1 MSNGFETASVPQ
13 RGRILFPDAVVNR
26 LYLSSRGSVGGDEF
40 ELRFLEDVRV
50 QLGAEG
56 VAVWFD
62 PGGQALFLRHKRQF
76 PATELQ
82 REIADWQ
89 RHGRLLRIIAAQG
102 QPRIIEPGWSQQD
115 AGNPTPY
122 ELLVAGAS
130 VIGSQRA
137 VLEVFR
143 RPTGAQREEEAAGDL
158 SFIALAAEFMAD
170 YVRASRLADER
181 RAQQRHRKEAAF
193 IQQIYASL
201 DPQRVCM
208 TAANDGAQ
216 LIGCDRVA
224 VLLRRRGRYVAAA
237 LSGQPAPDRR
247 ANDVRLMEAF
257 AQRVAQN
264 PEPVVCG
271 ASVLN
276 CPGNVE
282 GSLKALMASTG
293 SKTLLAA
300 PLTDEDSGRPPLGVI
315 VVEQFDERLSAES
328 LAEAASFL
336 SIHTTAALRKAVTH
350 DRVFLRSTRTRIG
363 RWLSSSAWV
372 KRLALAAVVVAAAA
386 ALGIIPWDLRMPGRG
401 TLRAEHRRGV
411 FATEAGTVRQVLVD
425 HGAQVHVGQPIVV
438 LENHDLV
445 AEHQQISEELI
456 GVEQQLK
463 LAAAARM
470 ERGLPQVQQIQLDG
484 EIAELSERATYL
496 RRREELLRDRLA
508 ELTLR
513 SPIDGTVAT
522 WNPRQQLLDRPV
534 QAGNLLVQVT
544 VEEGPWRL
552 ELHVSDVDSGH
563 VLLAWAGRDAEAR
576 GLPVDYIL
584 ATQPERQYRGWL
596 VDIAPQTELV
606 AGEHVLRV
614 TVEPDESDPPPL
626 RDGAE
631 VRGKIHCGRRSAG
644 FVVLREVIE
653 FVQAHLLF

>member
-1 MSNGFETASVPQ
+1 M
-13 RGRILFPDAVVNR
+13 
-26 LYLSSRGSVGGDEF
+26 YLSSRGNVGGDEF
-40 ELRFLEDVRV
+40 ELRFLEDVRAH
-50 QLGAEG
+50 LGAEG

-62 PGGQALFLRHKRQF
+62 PGGQSLFLRHQRRF
-76 PATELQ
+76 PAAELQ
-82 REIADWQ
+82 RELTDWQ
-89 RHGRLLRIIAAQG
+89 RHGRLLRMIAAQG
-102 QPRIIEPGWSQQD
+102 QPRIIQPGWLEQD
-115 AGNPTPY
+115 AGNSTPY
-122 ELLVAGAS
+122 VLLVAG
-130 VIGSQRA
+130 VTVVGPQRA
-137 VLEVFR
+137 VLEVLR
-143 RPTGAQREEEAAGDL
+143 RPTDEPQDEDAAGDL
-158 SFIALAAEFMAD
+158 SFVALAAEFVAD
-170 YVRASRLADER
+170 YVRAGRLADER
-181 RAQQRHRKEAAF
+181 RARQRHRREAAF

-208 TAANDGAQ
+208 TVANDGAR
-216 LIGCDRVA
+216 LIACDRVT
-224 VLLRRRGRYVAAA
+224 VLVRCRGRYVAAA

-264 PEPVVCG
+264 PELVVCD
-271 ASVLN
+271 ASMLN
-276 CPGNVE
+276 CPEAVE
-282 GSLKALMASTG
+282 GSLKAVMASTG
-293 SKTLLAA
+293 SKALLAA
-300 PLTDEDSGRPPLGVI
+300 PLADEDSSRPPLGVI
-315 VVEQFDERLSAES
+315 VLEQFNERLSAES

-336 SIHTTAALRKAVTH
+336 TIHTTAALRKAVTH

-363 RWLSSSAWV
+363 RWLASSAWV
-372 KRLALAAVVVAAAA
+372 KRLALAAVVIGAAV
-386 ALGIIPWDLRMPGRG
+386 ALGIIPWDMRMPGRG
-401 TLRAEHRRGV
+401 TLRAEDRRGI

-445 AEHQQISEELI
+445 AEHQQVWEELI
-456 GVEQQLK
+456 GVEQQMK
-463 LAAAARM
+463 LAAAERM
-470 ERGLPQVQQIQLDG
+470 ERGLPQLRQIQLDG
-484 EIAELSERATYL
+484 EIAELNERATYL
-496 RRREELLRDRLA
+496 HRREELLSERLA

-534 QAGNLLVQVT
+534 QAGNLLVQVI

-552 ELHVSDVDSGH
+552 DLQVADADSGH
-563 VLLAWAGRDAEAR
+563 VLLAWAGRDAGLR

-584 ATQPERQYRGWL
+584 ATRPERRYRGWL
-596 VDIAPQTELV
+596 VDIAPRTELV

-644 FVVLREVIE
+644 FVALREVIE